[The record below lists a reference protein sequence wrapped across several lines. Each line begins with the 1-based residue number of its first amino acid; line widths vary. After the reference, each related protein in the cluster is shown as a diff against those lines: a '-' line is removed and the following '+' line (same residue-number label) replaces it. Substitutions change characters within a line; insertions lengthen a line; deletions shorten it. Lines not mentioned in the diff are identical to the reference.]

1 MIYPQNLGSILKQM
15 TTKRNKMKTQGTAQK
30 YTHKKDRSLKK
41 RRGRLKR
48 YTYIEFVVG
57 KSLQFFFVVL
67 SNSIIRPKEERHEGE
82 EAHSTTTP

>member
-41 RRGRLKR
+41 K
-48 YTYIEFVVG
+48 
-57 KSLQFFFVVL
+57 
-67 SNSIIRPKEERHEGE
+67 EGE
-82 EAHSTTTP
+82 VEKVYIY